1 MESLLNC
8 HCSKKKKKMI
18 KILKSEIYSLCIKM
32 TEYLFLRTI
41 KVKAAM
47 RRKSPEIYKFVCC
60 NLYK

>member
-1 MESLLNC
+1 
-8 HCSKKKKKMI
+8 MI

-32 TEYLFLRTI
+32 TGYFFLHTI
-41 KVKAAM
+41 RVKAAM